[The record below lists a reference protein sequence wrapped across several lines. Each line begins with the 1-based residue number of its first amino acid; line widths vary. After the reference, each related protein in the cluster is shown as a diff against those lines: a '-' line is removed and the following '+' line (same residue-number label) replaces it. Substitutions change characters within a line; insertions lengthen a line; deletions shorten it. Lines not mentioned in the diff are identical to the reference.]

1 VPSSSFFVIK
11 RERGGRKKSI
21 PKLCCCCLLS
31 SAQLNSELWMLY
43 SIAAGVSWRFIT
55 RAFVC
60 VCVLPG
66 SLISIII
73 ALLLSGKEMREGERK
88 SLLTSGQLII
98 KEWRN
103 NTSNPKEGVRQRS
116 SYRYYTEL
124 SLLSYADVMN

>member
-88 SLLTSGQLII
+88 SLLTSGHHQGMKKQYI
-98 KEWRN
+98 
-103 NTSNPKEGVRQRS
+103 
-116 SYRYYTEL
+116 
-124 SLLSYADVMN
+124 